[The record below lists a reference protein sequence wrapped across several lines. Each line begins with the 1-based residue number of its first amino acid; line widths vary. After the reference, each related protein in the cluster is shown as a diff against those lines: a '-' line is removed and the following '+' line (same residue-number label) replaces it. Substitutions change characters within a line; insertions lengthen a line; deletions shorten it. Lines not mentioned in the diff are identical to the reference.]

1 MKNLVNY
8 MDKALE
14 CRKLA
19 MDFLVKSLN
28 TSSQKLRER
37 YEGDSKWYNEKANEY
52 SRLADNEMYLAGIR

>member
-19 MDFLVKSLN
+19 MEFLVKSLEVD
-28 TSSQKLRER
+28 SQKLRER
-37 YEGDSKWYNEKANEY
+37 YEGDSEWYNRKADEY
-52 SRLADNEMYLAGIR
+52 SKMADNELYLAGIR